1 MAGMLEE
8 HRKILQRH
16 RADLIKDLDP
26 SKLLNDLS
34 ECLDEEDRETVKAHS
49 TRGDRAEELID
60 MIPRRGPTAFQ
71 CFVAALYK
79 RQRHLA
85 MPLIEESGI
94 DSSSFSKGKDIL
106 F

>member
-1 MAGMLEE
+1 MLEE
-8 HRKILQRH
+8 HRNIITSH
-16 RADLIKDLDP
+16 RADLVKDLEP
-26 SKLLNDLS
+26 SKVLNYLS
-34 ECLDEEDRETVKAHS
+34 ECLDADDREYVKAQGP
-49 TRGDRAEELID
+49 RGACAEELID

-71 CFVAALYK
+71 CLVAALYK